1 MFEIRTITPDDV
13 DLFRARVSQG
23 FGGDIDRDDQARQR
37 FDAIFD
43 FDRTLAAFDGDD
55 IVGTCAAFS
64 LGLTVPGGAEVPMGG
79 TTVITVRPTHRRRG
93 VLRALMSSHLDEIA
107 GREEPLAGL
116 WASEGSI
123 YGRFGYGPATH
134 RHQLEIDGRRVVFS
148 AEAPGRSVR
157 LLEPE
162 EAEPLIRPVYESARR
177 RRAGM
182 LTRSDGWWTHRL
194 MADPESWRNGKSS
207 RRFAIYEEDG
217 QVTGYAVYRQKSKWE
232 NSLPEGQVEVTEVIT
247 TSPSSHRGLWR
258 YLTSIDLFP
267 NVEYWNLP
275 VDDPLPL
282 QVENPRHT
290 SRKLEDALWVR
301 LMDVPNAL
309 GAREYQSDGAVTFTM
324 HDSTR
329 PSAAGCYQLE
339 VADGAGE
346 CRRVEASAEL
356 ELDME
361 TLGRLYLGGGDAI
374 TLARAG
380 RIDGDPDAITKL
392 HRLMRTDA
400 TPWCPEVF

>member
-282 QVENPRHT
+282 QVENARHT

-309 GAREYQSDGAVTFTM
+309 GAREYQSDGAVTFTV

-361 TLGRLYLGGGDAI
+361 ALGRLYLGGGNAI